1 MSSGTY
7 YAKRERKEKDPN
19 AVKITVPTA
28 KNAKKLKP
36 NDKCHCGS
44 GKKLKKCCKKSA
56 KECANDLNTALD

>member
-1 MSSGTY
+1 MSGTY

-19 AVKITVPTA
+19 AVKIKVPTA
-28 KNAKKLKP
+28 KKVKKLKP

-56 KECANDLNTALD
+56 KEMTIINKTAID